1 MTDTTTFYVPFDA
14 IKPPLIAA
22 NSVDVNAAEQTK
34 LVDVGTCHAWKA
46 EVTEG
51 GTWCSVDDV
60 HIGTNGGDN
69 YMHLDID
76 RNDTGKSRTAKIK
89 LSTTDN
95 TNASCEITV
104 YQSRY

>member
-1 MTDTTTFYVPFDA
+1 
-14 IKPPLIAA
+14 
-22 NSVDVNAAEQTK
+22 
-34 LVDVGTCHAWKA
+34 
-46 EVTEG
+46 
-51 GTWCSVDDV
+51 
-60 HIGTNGGDN
+60 
-69 YMHLDID
+69 MHLDVD

>member
-1 MTDTTTFYVPFDA
+1 MR
-14 IKPPLIAA
+14 
-22 NSVDVNAAEQTK
+22 AAEQTVT
-34 LVDVGTCHAWKA
+34 VDVGTCYKWEAK
-46 EVTEG
+46 VTEG
-51 GTWCSVDDV
+51 GTWCAIDSVTV
-60 HIGTNGGDN
+60 YTNGGDN
-69 YMHLDID
+69 YMHLDVD